1 MKSTKGQKMILGYAR
16 VSTAKQDTEN
26 QKGEIERWA
35 AAHGLSIDDY
45 VAETISSGKSD
56 REIFSLV
63 KGLRDGDTLIVSE
76 ISRLARHLRE
86 LLDIVNILIEKKVRI
101 VFVKESLDIRDDN
114 PAAMFTMN
122 ILGSVAQLEKSMIG
136 LRTREALATKKEN
149 GQILGRRLGSKNK
162 SKKLDGKET
171 IIKGYLDKKLNKSA
185 IAKLLGVS
193 RDVLYDKLSEMKEQ
207 GMLREENI

>member
-1 MKSTKGQKMILGYAR
+1 MS
-16 VSTAKQDTEN
+16 
-26 QKGEIERWA
+26 
-35 AAHGLSIDDY
+35 
-45 VAETISSGKSD
+45 
-56 REIFSLV
+56 
-63 KGLRDGDTLIVSE
+63 
-76 ISRLARHLRE
+76 
-86 LLDIVNILIEKKVRI
+86 
-101 VFVKESLDIRDDN
+101 
-114 PAAMFTMN
+114 

-149 GQILGRRLGSKNK
+149 GQIIGRRAGSKDK
-162 SKKLDGKET
+162 KRKLDGKET